1 MKKTEI
7 QFDAEELIGAVED
20 VRDHIQGK
28 RKLTMRESRVRL
40 PDPAPEI
47 GPEEIAAVRRAL
59 NVSQP
64 VFARLLNVPTVTAVS
79 WEKGRRKPSGAALRL
94 LQVARKHP
102 QTLIEGGAE

>member
-1 MKKTEI
+1 MKKAEI
-7 QFDAEELIGAVED
+7 QFDAEELISAVED
-20 VRDHIQGK
+20 VRDHVQGK
-28 RKLTMRESRVRL
+28 RKLTMRKTRVRL
-40 PDPAPEI
+40 PDPAPAVT
-47 GPEEIAAVRRAL
+47 PEEIAEVRRAL

-102 QTLIEGGAE
+102 KTLIEV

>member
-1 MKKTEI
+1 MKNTEI
-7 QFDAEELIGAVED
+7 QFDAEGLLSAVED
-20 VRDHIQGK
+20 VRDHVTGK
-28 RKLTMRESRVRL
+28 HKVTMRMTQVKL

-47 GPEEIAAVRRAL
+47 TPDEVAAAREAL

-94 LQVARKHP
+94 LQIARKHP
-102 QTLIEGGAE
+102 ETILEA